1 MKQEE
6 DFILREIQKISE
18 LIAKLL
24 GRVSNQNL
32 AEVDRTLKSQF
43 DLSISDIIN
52 LNNINLQIKVQNLHN
67 DHIEKLA
74 HLIYKMILNVDDL
87 NKNELANKAILMI
100 DLVDEKSK
108 TFSVERQ
115 NLKKQLLTYTIDQN
129 L

>member
-52 LNNINLQIKVQNLHN
+52 LNNIDLQIKVQNLHN
-67 DHIEKLA
+67 EHIEKLA
-74 HLIYKMILNVDDL
+74 HLIYNIILNVDDL
-87 NKNELANKAILMI
+87 NKNELANKAIIMI
-100 DLVDEKSK
+100 DLVDGKSK

-115 NLKKQLLTYTIDQN
+115 NLKKQLLPYTINQY

>member
-52 LNNINLQIKVQNLHN
+52 LNNIDLQIKVQNLHN

-74 HLIYKMILNVDDL
+74 HLIYKMILNVDEL
-87 NKNELANKAILMI
+87 NNNELANKAILMI

-115 NLKKQLLTYTIDQN
+115 NLKKQLLPYTINQY